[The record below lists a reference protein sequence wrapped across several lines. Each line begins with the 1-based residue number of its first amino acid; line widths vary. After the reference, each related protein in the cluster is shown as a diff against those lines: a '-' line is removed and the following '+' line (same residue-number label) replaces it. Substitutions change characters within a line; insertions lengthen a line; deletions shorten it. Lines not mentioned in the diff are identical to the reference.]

1 MADKKQ
7 TTKDLFSAEFIAEMK
22 QKLEEQKADLE
33 RKLGILGTNSPAAGE
48 DVDVDG
54 TYPEYGDEE
63 EDNVHEIEEFVVNQN
78 TKVEFE
84 KQLRDTDAAL
94 ERLKDGTYGI
104 CKYTGEKI
112 QEGRLRIRPA
122 TSSSVAAKSAFKP

>member
-1 MADKKQ
+1 MADKK
-7 TTKDLFSAEFIAEMK
+7 TTTQDLFSKEFIAEMK
-22 QKLEEQKADLE
+22 EILEQQKAELE
-33 RKLGILGTNSPAAGE
+33 QKLGILGTKSPAEGE

-54 TYPEYGDEE
+54 TYPDYGDEE

-84 KQLRDTDAAL
+84 KQLRDTLAAL
-94 ERLKDGTYGI
+94 KRMDDGTYGI

-112 QEGRLRIRPA
+112 AEERLRIRPA

>member
-1 MADKKQ
+1 MADKKL
-7 TTKDLFSAEFIAEMK
+7 TTKDLFSAEFVAEMK
-22 QKLEEQKADLE
+22 DVLEKQKAELE
-33 RKLGILGTNSPAAGE
+33 KKLGLLGTTSPASGE
-48 DVDVDG
+48 DVDG
-54 TYPEYGDEE
+54 TYPDYGDEE

-94 ERLKDGTYGI
+94 ERIKKGTYGI

-112 QEGRLRIRPA
+112 KEGRLRIRPA